1 MTVVDVLKSAQFVV
15 NNKGQ
20 RTAVLLNIQSW
31 KTLINWIEDVADI
44 KVASQALAELHT
56 SGERPEQAGWLAWDE
71 IREEWSE
78 EEDIESKDIS
88 L

>member
-1 MTVVDVLKSAQFVV
+1 M
-15 NNKGQ
+15 
-20 RTAVLLNIQSW
+20 
-31 KTLINWIEDVADI
+31 ADI